1 MSIIAEVE
9 ERAMKLSKVDRGR
22 LASRLIESLGSPFD
36 DDEDVFELARRRDKE
51 MDERPETAMSEEEFW
66 ASIDEYRRK

>member
-1 MSIIAEVE
+1 
-9 ERAMKLSKVDRGR
+9 MKLSKVDRGR